1 MAPKVQG
8 LSLMNLLKFLGL
20 FLFGSLTAWIMDMA
34 AGIGA
39 FIDATSFLYVIGGGA
54 CYGLIK
60 FRRDQIIS
68 IALLN
73 FRQGAIYSGW
83 LAFLVGLSAI
93 LKNADLPEILPLIS
107 IAMIPLLY
115 AYLLSWVIL
124 SWFKGDD
131 SHD

>member
-1 MAPKVQG
+1 MAPRVEG
-8 LSLMNLLKFLGL
+8 RSLMNLLKFLGL

-39 FIDATSFLYVIGGGA
+39 FIDATSFIYVVGGGA

-68 IALLN
+68 VALLN
-73 FRQGAIYSGW
+73 FQQGGIYSGW

-93 LKNADLPEILPLIS
+93 LKNADLSEILPLIS
-107 IAMIPLLY
+107 IAIIPLLY
-115 AYLLSWVIL
+115 AYLLAWIIL
-124 SWFKGDD
+124 SWFEGDD

>member
-1 MAPKVQG
+1 MAPKVEG
-8 LSLMNLLKFLGL
+8 RSLMNLLKFLGL

-39 FIDATSFLYVIGGGA
+39 FIDATSFIYVVGGGA

-68 IALLN
+68 VALLN
-73 FRQGAIYSGW
+73 FRQGGIYSGW

-93 LKNADLPEILPLIS
+93 LKNADLSEILPLIS
-107 IAMIPLLY
+107 IAIIPLLY
-115 AYLLSWVIL
+115 AYLLAWIIL
-124 SWFKGDD
+124 SWFEGDD

>member
-1 MAPKVQG
+1 MAPKVEG
-8 LSLMNLLKFLGL
+8 RSLMNLLKLLGL

-39 FIDATSFLYVIGGGA
+39 FIDATSFLYVVGGGA

-60 FRRDQIIS
+60 FRRNQIIS
-68 IALLN
+68 IAFLN

-115 AYLLSWVIL
+115 AYLLSWIIL

-131 SHD
+131 SHG

>member
-1 MAPKVQG
+1 MAPKVEG
-8 LSLMNLLKFLGL
+8 RSLMNLLKFLGL

-39 FIDATSFLYVIGGGA
+39 FIDATSFLYVVGGGA

-68 IALLN
+68 VALLN
-73 FRQGAIYSGW
+73 FRQGGIYSGW

-93 LKNADLPEILPLIS
+93 LKNADLSEILPLIS
-107 IAMIPLLY
+107 IAIIPLLY
-115 AYLLSWVIL
+115 AYLLAWIIL
-124 SWFKGDD
+124 SWFAGDD

>member
-8 LSLMNLLKFLGL
+8 PSLINLLKFLGL

-39 FIDATSFLYVIGGGA
+39 FIDATSFLYVVGGGA

-93 LKNADLPEILPLIS
+93 LKNADLSEILPLIS
-107 IAMIPLLY
+107 IAIIPLLY
-115 AYLLSWVIL
+115 AYLLAWIIL
-124 SWFKGDD
+124 SWFEGDD